1 MKKIVLNII
10 LVLIT
15 AVLVGCKNKKY
26 ETIKVVATQVPHEVI
41 LIEAIPYLNELGYD
55 LDIIVI
61 SDYSLGNP
69 AVSSGS
75 ADANFFQHI
84 PYLNEYNA
92 RVKNNEKLV
101 NIGNIH
107 IEPIGLYGGSK
118 NNIEDIKAGDKIII
132 SDNIADYG
140 RIVDFLKNI
149 ELVET
154 VIDFKPTSV
163 YASPEE
169 AILTKK
175 VDFEFKVIDA
185 ALLVKA
191 RENKEGAYLFIN
203 GNYALEGG
211 LGLDDVILLE
221 PTVNNPYVNII
232 ACLNGNEENPK
243 IKALVKVLTS
253 KAIQDF
259 IKNKYDG
266 SVIPA

>member
-1 MKKIVLNII
+1 MKKIVLNLI

-15 AVLVGCKNKKY
+15 TALIGCKSNKY

-55 LDIIVI
+55 LEITVI

-75 ADANFFQHI
+75 ADVNFFQHI
-84 PYLNEYNA
+84 PYFNEYNS
-92 RVKNNEKLV
+92 RVKDSEKLV
-101 NIGNIH
+101 NVGNIH

-118 NNIEDIKAGDKIII
+118 NNINDIKSGDKIII
-132 SDNIADYG
+132 SDNISDYG
-140 RIVDFLKNI
+140 RIVEFLKNI
-149 ELVET
+149 DLIT
-154 VIDFKPTSV
+154 TIDNFNPTNV

-175 VDFEFKVIDA
+175 VDFTFQVIDA

-191 RENKEGAYLFIN
+191 RANKEGAFLFIN

-211 LGLDDVILLE
+211 LGLDDVLVLE
-221 PTVNNPYVNII
+221 PTINNPYVNII
-232 ACLNGNEENPK
+232 ACLNGHENDPK
-243 IKALVKVLTS
+243 IKALVEVLTS
-253 KAIQDF
+253 KVIQDF
-259 IKNKYDG
+259 IKEKYDG